1 MTESKKSSFLGR
13 VIGMPVIAIC
23 SLVLISFAL
32 SNRGPVE
39 LSLFP
44 LPGAVAMPMFL
55 PLLVFM
61 LLGAF
66 IGGFVSW
73 RNGAAAR
80 KAKRAAER
88 RVRELEDDTKRLN
101 AELAKRP
108 PPPAPQAVLSPPNPL
123 LVQEQPE
130 AKAS

>member
-1 MTESKKSSFLGR
+1 MADSKKGSFLGR
-13 VIGMPVIAIC
+13 LISLPVVAIC

-44 LPGAVAMPMFL
+44 LPGAVAMPIFL

-61 LLGAF
+61 LIGAL

-73 RNGAAAR
+73 RNGSAAR
-80 KAKRAAER
+80 QAKREAER
-88 RVRELEDDTKRLN
+88 RVRELEADTQRLN

-108 PPPAPQAVLSPPNPL
+108 PPPVPQAVLSPPNPL
-123 LVQEQPE
+123 ITSDEPQ